1 MIMYNTNKK
10 EDGQVVTFT
19 CGKIAYTNP
28 KRKANLAEVIFGFR
42 MLSGNKEPYFVVGG
56 YIWNTK
62 HTDCVTCGCGVHKEI
77 QKYANNNLLSEMIE
91 LGEKYHL
98 VSKSKIPND
107 VVKRIEEIL
116 TIEHM
121 P

>member
-1 MIMYNTNKK
+1 MRIYNTDKK
-10 EDGQVVTFT
+10 EDGQVAIFT

-28 KRKANLAEVIFGFR
+28 KRKANLAEVSFGFR

-56 YIWNTK
+56 EIWNTK
-62 HTDCVTCGCGVHKEI
+62 HTDYVTCGCGVHKEI
-77 QKYANNNLLSEMIE
+77 QEYVNNNLLGEMIE

-98 VSKSKIPND
+98 MKKSKIPED
-107 VVKRIEEIL
+107 VVERIEEIL
-116 TIEHM
+116 TIEHA